1 MFALLLS
8 LSMIAGCGAIDQTG
22 EPPAMPAGIAGRA
35 TSQPEPVMSQDHME
49 AILLWSSAG
58 PSPAAEQWLAAQ
70 GFETMPMRAGLLV
83 VGDRETFE
91 RSFGV
96 RLAGRELPVTLPVP
110 APLQGVVGT
119 ISIRRPPDYR

>member
-1 MFALLLS
+1 MFVLFLW
-8 LSMIAGCGAIDQTG
+8 LSMIAGCGAIDQTR
-22 EPPAMPAGIAGRA
+22 EPPAMPEDIAGRA

-49 AILLWSSAG
+49 AILLWSSAR
-58 PSPAAEQWLAAQ
+58 PSPAAEQWLAAH
-70 GFETMPMRAGLLV
+70 GLKTMPMRAGLLV

-91 RSFGV
+91 RAFGV
-96 RLAGRELPVTLPVP
+96 RLAGRELPLTLPVP

>member
-1 MFALLLS
+1 
-8 LSMIAGCGAIDQTG
+8 
-22 EPPAMPAGIAGRA
+22 
-35 TSQPEPVMSQDHME
+35 
-49 AILLWSSAG
+49 
-58 PSPAAEQWLAAQ
+58 
-70 GFETMPMRAGLLV
+70 MPMRAGLLV
-83 VGDRETFE
+83 AGDRETFE